1 MNAELTGQKIVK
13 VFENMN
19 AFTYQPTVCAVDTE
33 DVNRQTNRLKA

>member
-19 AFTYQPTVCAVDTE
+19 TCAYPTTVCLVDA
-33 DVNRQTNRLKA
+33 DDMN

>member
-19 AFTYQPTVCAVDTE
+19 ASTNQPTVCVVDA
-33 DVNRQTNRLKA
+33 DDMN